1 MTRAVLLD
9 TNALLWLV
17 ADPGRFAPTV
27 ADRLTSAEAGLMV
40 SAASAWEVAT
50 KTRSGRLPGG
60 EALVSAWSETL
71 AGLRAEQLS
80 IEPEDALL
88 AGSLDWEHRDPFD
101 RMIVA
106 QARRRH
112 LVVATSDDALLRAA
126 LVPVLDT
133 RRDGRR

>member
-1 MTRAVLLD
+1 MTREVLLD

-17 ADPGRFAPTV
+17 ADPGRFEQSV
-27 ADRLTSAEAGLMV
+27 ADHLASAAVHLAV

-60 EALVSAWSETL
+60 EALITSWTETL
-71 AGLRAEQLS
+71 AGLQAEQLA

-88 AGSLDWEHRDPFD
+88 AGSLDWSHRDPFD

-112 LVVATSDDALLRAA
+112 MVVATSDDAILGAA
-126 LVPVLDT
+126 LVPVLDI
-133 RRDGRR
+133 RRVDRR